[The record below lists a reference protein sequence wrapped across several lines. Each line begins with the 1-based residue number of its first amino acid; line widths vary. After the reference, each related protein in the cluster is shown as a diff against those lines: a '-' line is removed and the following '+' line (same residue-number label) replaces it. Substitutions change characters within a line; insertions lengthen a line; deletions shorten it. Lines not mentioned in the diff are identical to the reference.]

1 MAARQDPEIK
11 ADVIAELEDV
21 QAPVGGRNVLD
32 ALMVEDI
39 KVDRGLVSLVMVHPD
54 ERLAQDQE
62 PLKNALEKALA
73 SIDGVAGVIVTHL
86 SRSEMKARD
95 PLAWFGDE
103 AQEDAAPK
111 APKKERPSGGGLTLN
126 ALLKGAGCSADDVDV
141 PLIEED
147 EPASAPL
154 SLYSGGGCAAGNT
167 EVTLAAVDQ
176 ARKEAKVTPPSV
188 APVVKSAPVVPA
200 PVVQAPVVTPASFVA
215 PPASSAPVKP
225 SAAAAQDVG
234 AGNVVIDRWTYERL
248 LAAERELSLRP
259 SFEDHQALLVK
270 VAALEARLQTL
281 REVMRG
287 LLG

>member
-1 MAARQDPEIK
+1 MASRQDPEIK

-73 SIDGVAGVIVTHL
+73 SIEGVAGVIVTHL
-86 SRSEMKARD
+86 SRTEMKARD

-103 AQEDAAPK
+103 AQEAVPAK
-111 APKKERPSGGGLTLN
+111 PKKERASGGLTLN

-141 PLIEED
+141 PLIDED

-176 ARKEAKVTPPSV
+176 ARKEAKST
-188 APVVKSAPVVPA
+188 APAPSAPVA
-200 PVVQAPVVTPASFVA
+200 PPVASAPVA
-215 PPASSAPVKP
+215 PPAPASPAPVKP
-225 SAAAAQDVG
+225 SEVVAQDVG

-259 SFEDHQALLVK
+259 SFEAHQSLLAK

>member
-86 SRSEMKARD
+86 SRTEMKARD

-103 AQEDAAPK
+103 AQDAAPK
-111 APKKERPSGGGLTLN
+111 APKKERASGGGLTLN

-141 PLIEED
+141 PLIDED
-147 EPASAPL
+147 EPPSAPL

-167 EVTLAAVDQ
+167 EVAVALVDQ
-176 ARKEAKVTPPSV
+176 ARKEAKGTPPSIAPV
-188 APVVKSAPVVPA
+188 APASFVAPS
-200 PVVQAPVVTPASFVA
+200 PVVTPASFVA
-215 PPASSAPVKP
+215 PPASSAPVNP
-225 SAAAAQDVG
+225 SAAQAQDAG
-234 AGNVVIDRWTYERL
+234 AGNVLIDRWTYERL

-259 SFEDHQALLVK
+259 SFEDHQVLLVK

>member
-86 SRSEMKARD
+86 SRTEMKARD

-103 AQEDAAPK
+103 AQDAAPK
-111 APKKERPSGGGLTLN
+111 APKKERASGGGLTLN

-141 PLIEED
+141 PLIDED
-147 EPASAPL
+147 EPPSAPL

-167 EVTLAAVDQ
+167 EVAVALVDQ

-188 APVVKSAPVVPA
+188 APVVKSAPVVPS
-200 PVVQAPVVTPASFVA
+200 PVVPSPVAALPLAP
-215 PPASSAPVKP
+215 APVKP
-225 SAAAAQDVG
+225 SAAQAQDVG
-234 AGNVVIDRWTYERL
+234 AGNVLIDRWTYERL

>member
-86 SRSEMKARD
+86 SRTEMKARD

-103 AQEDAAPK
+103 AQDAAPK
-111 APKKERPSGGGLTLN
+111 APKKERASGGGLTLN

-141 PLIEED
+141 PLIDED
-147 EPASAPL
+147 EPPSAPL

-167 EVTLAAVDQ
+167 EVAVALVDQ
-176 ARKEAKVTPPSV
+176 ARKEAKGTPPSIAPV
-188 APVVKSAPVVPA
+188 APASFVAPS
-200 PVVQAPVVTPASFVA
+200 PVVTPASFVA

-225 SAAAAQDVG
+225 SAAQAQDAG
-234 AGNVVIDRWTYERL
+234 AGNVLIDRWTYERL

-259 SFEDHQALLVK
+259 SFEDHQVLLVK

>member
-86 SRSEMKARD
+86 SRTEMKARD

-103 AQEDAAPK
+103 AQDAAPK
-111 APKKERPSGGGLTLN
+111 APKKERASGGGLTLN

-141 PLIEED
+141 PLIDED
-147 EPASAPL
+147 EPPSAPL

-167 EVTLAAVDQ
+167 EVAVALVDQ

-188 APVVKSAPVVPA
+188 APVVAPASFVTP
-200 PVVQAPVVTPASFVA
+200 APVVTPASFVA
-215 PPASSAPVKP
+215 PPASPAPVKP
-225 SAAAAQDVG
+225 SAAQAQDVG